1 MSKKPTVKRGSV
13 HLPFEVMLPLI
24 RESLAAG
31 QAVCLSPRGVSMR
44 PLIRE
49 GRDVLTLLPPPAA
62 LKKNDLALFAYGD
75 RYLIHRVVGTTAAG
89 TYNFC
94 GDNAHLPE
102 RGVAHTDVIA
112 VVSEIKRNGKP
123 VKTAGA
129 AYAAYLAFI
138 RLRRRF
144 SRAAHRLFHRNRA
157 GG

>member
-1 MSKKPTVKRGSV
+1 MNRKPTAKRGSL

-49 GRDVLTLLPPPAA
+49 GRDTLTLVPPPAA
-62 LKKNDLALFAYGD
+62 LKKNDMALFAYGD
-75 RYLIHRVVGTTAAG
+75 RYLIHRVVGITAAG
-89 TYNFC
+89 TYIFC
-94 GDNAHLPE
+94 GDNAYLYE
-102 RGVAHTDVIA
+102 RGVAHADVIA
-112 VVSEIKRNGKP
+112 AVSEITRNGKP

-138 RLRRRF
+138 RLRRRLR
-144 SRAAHRLFHRNRA
+144 RAAHRLFKRNRA